1 MASERYRIAQINDVL
16 VIEDLAVRAG
26 EPIAGGIAEHRPLLE
41 TLIAAANRAEALA
54 LDVECLKDG
63 DVKLHVGST
72 PSELLAQIFRLN
84 RRVEELEAIVKRLP
98 RTADGVPIVPGMT
111 VWEAR
116 GRDVYRMK
124 NFRAT
129 LPDAEGFSESNWE
142 KGWSSVCRLD
152 RIFSTEAAAL
162 AAKEVQS

>member
-1 MASERYRIAQINDVL
+1 VSERWYKGEL
-16 VIEDLAVRAG
+16 GFVRD
-26 EPIAGGIAEHRPLLE
+26 RLTE
-41 TLIAAANRAEALA
+41 TIVAKIVRHKESAYLIAAANRADELA
-54 LDVECLKDG
+54 
-63 DVKLHVGST
+63 
-72 PSELLAQIFRLN
+72 
-84 RRVEELEAIVKRLP
+84 RRVEDLEAIVAKLP
-98 RTADGVPIVPGMT
+98 KTADGVPIVPGMT

-162 AAKEVQS
+162 AAKGVK